1 VAKNVLDHLVEGWI
15 GPSEVN
21 EGMNS
26 SRTLEAEQDAAE
38 MMDRMRKAA
47 DRMKD
52 KQVKLSGSTRRKA

>member
-1 VAKNVLDHLVEGWI
+1 MAKNVLDHLVEGWI

-26 SRTLEAEQDAAE
+26 RTLEAEQDARE
-38 MMDRMRKAA
+38 MMDRMRKTA